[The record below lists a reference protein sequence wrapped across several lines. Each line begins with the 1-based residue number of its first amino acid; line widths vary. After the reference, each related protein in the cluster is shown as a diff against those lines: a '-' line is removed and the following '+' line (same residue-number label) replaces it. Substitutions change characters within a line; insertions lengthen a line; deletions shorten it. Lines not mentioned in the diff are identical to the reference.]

1 MQLATF
7 LTLTTVVPPGPWNAL
22 RNRGELLVVVRQRVT
37 ARLRKLGHTLAK
49 GMWEG
54 YVQEAPEFVG
64 LFPSR
69 LVEQVWM
76 PYGVVHELMMSAPE
90 LPQPI
95 IQQGGASKNCVSSW
109 FHCAD
114 TPAIITRHELSLV
127 SQG

>member
-1 MQLATF
+1 M
-7 LTLTTVVPPGPWNAL
+7 
-22 RNRGELLVVVRQRVT
+22 VVRQRVT

-95 IQQGGASKNCVSSW
+95 IQQGGESKKTASPVGFTVRTRLQLSRAMNCRLCRRGS
-109 FHCAD
+109 A
-114 TPAIITRHELSLV
+114 LV
-127 SQG
+127 LQ